1 MGGTEVRE
9 LTVDKEFAGLC
20 QSLKPEELSLL
31 EASLEREGCR
41 DPIVVWANNGDTII
55 DGHNRYRFCRRFGV
69 AFKTKAIV
77 LEDRNAVRN
86 WIVDNQLARRNCTE
100 EQKAYL
106 RGQRYITEKR
116 VQGGTGAN
124 QHQGKEQSVH
134 NEHSA
139 KTADALAAEYKVGES
154 TIRRDADYADA
165 IDTIAKNTG
174 DMVKQ
179 EILSGTLPVKKKD
192 AIKLAT
198 LPADKQREAVAA
210 GVYGIKKA
218 LAPLKTHD
226 PKNIRPVDPSGAV
239 FTGPALAAA
248 EECKRLS
255 IDALDGF
262 TAARKALVALS
273 KSTTNAAA
281 WMNVRLLLK
290 SVSEMRQ
297 HIKEGAP
304 HSVCS
309 ECKGHCCAACQQ
321 CGFLNK
327 GAFEKRSK
335 Q

>member
-1 MGGTEVRE
+1 MSRADPGN
-9 LTVDKEFAGLC
+9 
-20 QSLKPEELSLL
+20 SLL

-41 DPIVVWANNGDTII
+41 DPIVVWANHDDTII

-134 NEHSA
+134 SGHSA
-139 KTADALAAEYKVGES
+139 KTAESLAAEYKVSEH
-154 TIRRDADYADA
+154 TIRRDADYAEA
-165 IDTIAKNTG
+165 VDTIAKNTG
-174 DMVKQ
+174 GMVKQ

-210 GVYGIKKA
+210 GVEGIKKA

-255 IDALDGF
+255 LDALDGF

-281 WMNVRLLLK
+281 SLLPALRRFFQDQGDR
-290 SVSEMRQ
+290 SRRSQR
-297 HIKEGAP
+297 
-304 HSVCS
+304 
-309 ECKGHCCAACQQ
+309 
-321 CGFLNK
+321 
-327 GAFEKRSK
+327 RSK
-335 Q
+335 LDR